1 MVNQLIGENEKGALE
16 NAIQI
21 VRSGG
26 IVAFPTD
33 TVYGIGVNAF
43 DTVSIEK
50 LFTVK
55 GRDASKAIAV
65 LLSDISQL
73 PLVCTFIPDYATRL
87 GEKFW
92 PGALTLVL
100 PREPSVPEIL
110 SPLPTIGVRIP
121 DHSFARSLI
130 RACGPLAVTSA
141 NISGHQSAISA
152 EEVLEQLGDLVDL
165 IIDGGKSRGG
175 IPSTVVD
182 CTGATFKVL
191 RSGAIST
198 EEIRIAAA

>member
-1 MVNQLIGENEKGALE
+1 MVNRMINENEKGALK
-16 NAIQI
+16 NAVRVI
-21 VRSGG
+21 RSGG

-33 TVYGIGVNAF
+33 TVYGIGVYAF
-43 DTVSIEK
+43 NPASIVK

-55 GRDASKAIAV
+55 GRDSGKAIAV
-65 LLSDISQL
+65 LLSDLSQL
-73 PLVCTFIPDYATRL
+73 PLVCTSIPDYATKL

-100 PREPSVPEIL
+100 PKDPSVPDIL

-121 DHSFARSLI
+121 DHTFARSLI

-141 NISGHQSAISA
+141 NISGQQSATTA
-152 EEVLEQLGDLVDL
+152 EEIMEQLGSLVDL
-165 IIDGGKSRGG
+165 IIDGGKSQGG

-182 CTGATFKVL
+182 CTGPTYKIL
-191 RSGAIST
+191 RSGAINDDQL
-198 EEIRIAAA
+198 RIAIS